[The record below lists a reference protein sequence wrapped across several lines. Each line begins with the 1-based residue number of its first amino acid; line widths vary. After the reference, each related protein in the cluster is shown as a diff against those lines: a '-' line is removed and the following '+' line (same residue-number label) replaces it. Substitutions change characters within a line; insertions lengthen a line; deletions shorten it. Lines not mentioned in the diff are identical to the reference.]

1 MPLFYHYDKNLKITF
16 IANGIGDTDKDYVLK
31 TDIVNSVVS
40 FSGINISRQSKEL
53 LDIKNYGIQYWMDN
67 SKNVRKLS
75 NRIKNILLNKYFI
88 SGFFIGLIMVS
99 FFISIMIYKK

>member
-1 MPLFYHYDKNLKITF
+1 MLKKVAVDKNIFWISGDIGVSWSLPLFYHYDKNLKITF

-67 SKNVRKLS
+67 SK
-75 NRIKNILLNKYFI
+75 
-88 SGFFIGLIMVS
+88 M
-99 FFISIMIYKK
+99 